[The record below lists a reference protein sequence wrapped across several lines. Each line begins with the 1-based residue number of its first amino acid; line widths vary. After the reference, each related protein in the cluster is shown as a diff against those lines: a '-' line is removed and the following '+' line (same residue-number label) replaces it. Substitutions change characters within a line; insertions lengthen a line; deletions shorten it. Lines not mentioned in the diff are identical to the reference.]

1 MNKVLVEAAM
11 SSLDPRTR
19 LVIGTSAIG
28 AVLGAVH
35 MTTFVAGWALLLLL
49 ATVSGQWRSFVKAL
63 RMTFPLAAFV
73 FVVGIVFYDAETA
86 SFLAVRL
93 FVLFSVS
100 AAIFGSADPAIIGD
114 ALRLLGL
121 PYGVAFMVTSGM
133 RYVPLIGLKVRHI
146 IEAQKSRGID
156 LAFRLRN
163 IKNLVALLMPLLVQA
178 FMLAED
184 MAVAMESRGF
194 GRKGRSFR
202 KRYQFGLKDWAVSIT
217 CLILVVVFLAWER
230 GWLR

>member
-1 MNKVLVEAAM
+1 M
-11 SSLDPRTR
+11 SGLDPRTR
-19 LVIGTSAIG
+19 LVIGVSAFV

-35 MTTFVAGWALLLLL
+35 VTTFLAGWILLVLL
-49 ATVSGQWRSFVKAL
+49 AAAGGQWRSFVKML
-63 RMTFPLAAFV
+63 RTTVPLAAFV

-100 AAIFGSADPAIIGD
+100 AAVFSAADPSVIGD
-114 ALRLLGL
+114 ALRLLGF
-121 PYGVAFMVTSGM
+121 PFGVAFMVTSGM

-163 IKNLVALLMPLLVQA
+163 VKNLIALLMPLLVQA

-194 GRKGRSFR
+194 GRKGRSYR
-202 KRYQFGLKDWAVSIT
+202 KRYRFGLKDWAVSIA
-217 CLILVVVFLAWER
+217 CVFLVVVFLWWER
-230 GWLR
+230 G

>member
-1 MNKVLVEAAM
+1 MKGDRAEAEM
-11 SSLDPRTR
+11 IRLDPRTR
-19 LVIGTSAIG
+19 LAIGASAVG

-35 MTTFVAGWALLLLL
+35 MASFLAGWMLLLLF
-49 ATVSGQWRSFVKAL
+49 ATAGGQLRSFGKSL

-73 FVVGIVFYDAETA
+73 FVVGLIFYEAETA
-86 SFLAVRL
+86 LFLAVRL

-100 AAIFGSADPAIIGD
+100 AAVFGQTDAAVIGD
-114 ALRLLGL
+114 ALRLLGF

-133 RYVPLIGLKVRHI
+133 RYVPLIGLKVQHI

-163 IKNLVALLMPLLVQA
+163 MKNLVALLMPLLVQA
-178 FMLAED
+178 FVLAED

-194 GRKGRSFR
+194 GRKHRSFR
-202 KRYQFGLKDWAVSIT
+202 KRYRFGLKDWGVTVACFVS
-217 CLILVVVFLAWER
+217 VAAFLCWER
-230 GWLR
+230 GWL